1 MEENYNLAAF
11 MRDLDVIVDE
21 EKQNFRAIVNRGKPL
36 LGRLLSDMKWL
47 APRYYEPRQ
56 GASVQYLLDKSSVGK
71 FTITSVV
78 FSQGYCTP
86 VHNHDTWGLIGIWRG
101 EEQEERFKRT
111 DNGTRTGHVE
121 LRPAGTM
128 TNTPGS
134 ICHLIP
140 PDEEIHRI
148 RTVSPEPSCSVHVYG
163 GDIFGKTRQQYD
175 LETGAIK
182 EFQIKVVVLD

>member
-1 MEENYNLAAF
+1 MSEPYNLAAF
-11 MRDLDVIVDE
+11 TRDLDGIVDQ
-21 EKQNFRAIVNRGKPL
+21 EKDNFRAIVNRGKPL
-36 LGRLLSDMKWL
+36 LGRLLADMKWL
-47 APRYYEPRQ
+47 GPRYYEPRQ
-56 GASVQYLLDKSSVGK
+56 GASVQYLLNKSSVGK
-71 FTITSVV
+71 YTITSVV
-78 FSQGYCTP
+78 FPQGYCTP
-86 VHNHDTWGLIGIWRG
+86 VHNHDTWGMIGIWRG

-111 DNGTRTGHVE
+111 DDGTRSGHVE

-148 RTVSPEPSCSVHVYG
+148 RTVSPGPSCSVHVYG
-163 GDIFGKTRQQYD
+163 GDILGKTRQQYD

>member
-78 FSQGYCTP
+78 FWQGYCTP

>member
-1 MEENYNLAAF
+1 MAETYDLAAF

-21 EKQNFRAIVNRGKPL
+21 EKQDFRAVVNKGKPL

-47 APRYYEPRQ
+47 APRYYEPKQ
-56 GASVQYLLDKSSVGK
+56 GASVQYLLNKSSVGTY
-71 FTITSVV
+71 TITSVV
-78 FSQGYCTP
+78 FPQGYCTP
-86 VHNHDTWGLIGIWRG
+86 VHNHDTWGMIGIWRG

-111 DNGTRTGHVE
+111 DDGTRSGHVE

-134 ICHLIP
+134 ICHLLP